1 MRARDKRTATENVRC
16 WCFIVLE
23 KTPKNLR
30 GKRGGGWGLYARE
43 LSDLYNTLTPND
55 PQKGLQMILD
65 RKWSQLEPQMIPN
78 EKQEWL
84 ELKLADHRVNLLLLQ
99 NVVKVKFCS
108 SNKFIWKVNE
118 NVQDCLIK

>member
-1 MRARDKRTATENVRC
+1 MFHC
-16 WCFIVLE
+16 LG
-23 KTPKNLR
+23 KNSKKPQR
-30 GKRGGGWGLYARE
+30 EGGGGGGWGLY
-43 LSDLYNTLTPND
+43 NTPTPNN

-65 RKWSQLEPQMIPN
+65 RKWSQLGPQMIPN